1 MGDKL
6 VKIFDYVKEKGGR
19 RAMFRTALKAA
30 ILPKIAV
37 RAPDSP
43 ENIEKLTEAAKIVL
57 GVDEIPV

>member
-30 ILPKIAV
+30 ILPKRAV
-37 RAPDSP
+37 SAPDSP
-43 ENIEKLTEAAKIVL
+43 ENIEKLTGAAKIVL
-57 GVDEIPV
+57 GVDDIPV

>member
-1 MGDKL
+1 MGTQL

-30 ILPKIAV
+30 ILPKRAIS
-37 RAPDSP
+37 APDSP

-57 GVDEIPV
+57 GVSDIPV